1 VNLEL
6 WRRFTGARK
15 DLLSLR
21 SENLQL
27 LSQLGLSETEV
38 HKRAHDRLNFD
49 LNPALASSTYSDN
62 VALLFHGTRGNVDE
76 ILGQGLDE
84 RLGGGGTMG
93 RGIYFSGREMG
104 SEEFDEFQVGEFF
117 V

>member
-1 VNLEL
+1 
-6 WRRFTGARK
+6 
-15 DLLSLR
+15 
-21 SENLQL
+21 
-27 LSQLGLSETEV
+27 
-38 HKRAHDRLNFD
+38 
-49 LNPALASSTYSDN
+49 
-62 VALLFHGTRGNVDE
+62 VDE